1 MKRWGDLS
9 ERNRRIITVVAI
21 VEAALK
27 AWMLIDLKRRPA
39 DEVRGSKRLWAF
51 SSVVNSAGIVP
62 LSYLIFG
69 RRRTATPAK
78 A

>member
-21 VEAALK
+21 IEAALK
-27 AWMLIDLKRRPA
+27 AWMLLDLKRRPA

-51 SSVVNSAGIVP
+51 SSVVNSAGVVP
-62 LSYLIFG
+62 LSYFVFG
-69 RRRTATPAK
+69 RRRTPAK

>member
-27 AWMLIDLKRRPA
+27 AWMLLDLKRRPA

-51 SSVVNSAGIVP
+51 SSVVNSAGVVP
-62 LSYLIFG
+62 LSYFVFG
-69 RRRTATPAK
+69 RRRTPAK

>member
-27 AWMLIDLKRRPA
+27 AWMLLDLKRRPA

-51 SSVVNSAGIVP
+51 SSVVNSAGVVP
-62 LSYLIFG
+62 LSYFVFG
-69 RRRTATPAK
+69 RRSTPAK

>member
-27 AWMLIDLKRRPA
+27 AWMLLDLKRRPA

-51 SSVVNSAGIVP
+51 SSVVNSAGVVP
-62 LSYLIFG
+62 LSYFVFG
-69 RRRTATPAK
+69 RRKTPAK